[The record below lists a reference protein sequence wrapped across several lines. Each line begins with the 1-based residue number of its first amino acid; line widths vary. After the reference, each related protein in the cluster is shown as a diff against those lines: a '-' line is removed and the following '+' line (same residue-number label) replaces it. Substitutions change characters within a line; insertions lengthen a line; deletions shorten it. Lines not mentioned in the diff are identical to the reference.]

1 MRILFYSVAPWHK
14 SGYGKVCYNI
24 CSRLKKHYE
33 VDILGYTHFG
43 TPIEYKGL
51 MVYPALNFEDKF
63 ATAALKVWY
72 EHLKPD
78 IIFQFF
84 DLWVLGGR
92 LHTYGYPY
100 IAYPPIDCIP
110 VQAPMIEDLKH
121 AVAIFAMTRFA
132 QKQLKEIG
140 LESCYVPHGVDT
152 GIYKP
157 MNQKE
162 CRRIFNLPEDAFIF
176 GFVGTNFSER
186 KNIPGLL
193 RAFKKFI
200 DSTKASP
207 EEVKL
212 LLWTYIHKDDLN
224 PFGDE
229 LPAYF
234 QQLGIT
240 KYICYP
246 NELQYWV
253 GLSEEQMSILYNCI
267 DVYVTAS
274 SGEGFGLPVLE
285 AMACGK
291 PVIAPNFSSHPELI
305 QEPELLAR
313 VAEYQARNRIMSFQA
328 IVDTSD
334 LAEKMKRLYEE
345 PSLTRLYGQ
354 KMREKALEYDWET
367 VINKYMLPA
376 LEESLK
382 PEKTFYP
389 PASN

>member
-1 MRILFYSVAPWHK
+1 MKILFYSVAPWHN
-14 SGYGKVCYNI
+14 SGYGKVCRNI
-24 CSRLKKHYE
+24 CLRLLKKGYE
-33 VDILGYTHFG
+33 VDILAYTHFG
-43 TPIEYKGL
+43 TPIKYEGL
-51 MVYPALNFEDKF
+51 TVYPALNFEDKF
-63 ATAALKVWY
+63 AAAALKVWA

-78 IIFQFF
+78 VIFQFF
-84 DLWVLGGR
+84 DLWVLGGK

-100 IAYPPIDCIP
+100 IAYPPIDCTP

-132 QKQLKEIG
+132 QNQLKKLG
-140 LESCYVPHGVDT
+140 FDSHYVPHGVDT
-152 GIYKP
+152 KTYKP
-157 MNQKE
+157 LDQVE
-162 CRRIFNLPEDAFIF
+162 CRRIFNLPENCFIF

-193 RAFKKFI
+193 RAFRKFI
-200 DSTKASP
+200 DLTGASP

-234 QQLGIT
+234 QHLGIS

-253 GLSEEQMSILYNCI
+253 GLTEEQMSILYNCM
-267 DVYVTAS
+267 DAYVTAS

-291 PVIAPNFSSHPELI
+291 PAIAPNFSSHPELV
-305 QEPELLAR
+305 EGCGLLAKI
-313 VAEYQARNRIMSFQA
+313 AEYQPRNRIMSFQA
-328 IVDTSD
+328 VVDTGD
-334 LAEKMKRLYEE
+334 LADKMRQLYEDQ
-345 PSLTRLYGQ
+345 SLTRLYGR
-354 KMREKALEYDWET
+354 KAREKALEYDWEK
-367 VINKYMLPA
+367 VVNERLVPA
-376 LEESLK
+376 LEASLARI
-382 PEKTFYP
+382 ENFY
-389 PASN
+389 